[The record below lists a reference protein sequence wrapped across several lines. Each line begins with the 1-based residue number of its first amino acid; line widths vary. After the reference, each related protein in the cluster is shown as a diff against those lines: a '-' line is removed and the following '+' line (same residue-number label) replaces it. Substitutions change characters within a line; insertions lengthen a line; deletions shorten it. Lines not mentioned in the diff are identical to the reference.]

1 MGNCC
6 GGHTLA
12 NGNFQIA
19 TYDLSFKD
27 AQNIDV
33 PLLNKKA
40 TKI

>member
-19 TYDLSFKD
+19 TYDLNFKD
-27 AQNIDV
+27 GNNIDIQAITLKV
-33 PLLNKKA
+33 I
-40 TKI
+40 KI